1 MGHFV
6 EHQCSLEDG
15 YTITAS
21 CMFYCAGNIPMF
33 QYKPGHAEA
42 GPIRVDP
49 VVFKCKLVTEPG
61 RLLLLQ
67 KELACGQP
75 SHIRGVSHSPLKFM
89 LSHSPLKFMLSDSS
103 LKFMLSDSSLKFMS
117 KLLLGLHVQSAGCG
131 LRTPYDEPSEAS
143 AKSRMESRIIGG
155 KNALPAEWP
164 WTVSLQKAGG
174 HFCGGSIISPM
185 WILTAAHCFHHV
197 RCLDEVQVLEPTSV
211 SRFSAQDL
219 RVQVGATILG
229 SRRKNIHKVERI
241 ISHEDFSQY
250 TADNDIALLLLSS
263 PIEVNSATTPI
274 CLPPPE
280 TFDMEDWRSCH
291 VAGWGTQSE
300 GSSRS
305 SSVLQKVKIV
315 LIDWNKCMDWLW
327 VLTEN
332 MLCAGYEEGGRDACQ
347 GDSGGPLMCR
357 RLQHKT
363 WYQVGIVSWGKGC
376 GRKRSPGIYTLVPNY
391 LPWIRKV
398 TAEADQPMAHTTLG
412 MQSEVDTQGEKD
424 TYDMED
430 PSPVLRSRGLS
441 LVNSDHQWLC
451 SSAVVLV
458 TLVSSGY
465 THWLMTVLS
474 RLRTHTTLA
483 KFHS

>member
-49 VVFKCKLVTEPG
+49 VVFKC
-61 RLLLLQ
+61 
-67 KELACGQP
+67 
-75 SHIRGVSHSPLKFM
+75 S
-89 LSHSPLKFMLSDSS
+89 
-103 LKFMLSDSSLKFMS
+103 
-117 KLLLGLHVQSAGCG
+117 CG

-197 RCLDEVQVLEPTSV
+197 
-211 SRFSAQDL
+211 SAQDL